1 MLSDICDIKE
11 QDNVD
16 NSQKDKEIEEN
27 APLQRKNEEETV
39 EGEAKNDQENRK
51 RKKKF
56 FENLN
61 LNKDEKHKMEEQ
73 YYLCDRPPYYFSFV
87 I

>member
-51 RKKKF
+51 RKKKVF
-56 FENLN
+56 
-61 LNKDEKHKMEEQ
+61 
-73 YYLCDRPPYYFSFV
+73 
-87 I
+87 